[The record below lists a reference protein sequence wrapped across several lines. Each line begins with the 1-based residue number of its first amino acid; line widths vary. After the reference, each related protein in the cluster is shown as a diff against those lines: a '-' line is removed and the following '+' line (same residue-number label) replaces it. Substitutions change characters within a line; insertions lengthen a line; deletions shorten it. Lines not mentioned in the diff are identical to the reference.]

1 MLALKL
7 VLVPAFVWLLA
18 LAAGRWGPR
27 VAGWL
32 AGLPIVAGPILL
44 FIALEQG
51 ADFAARAAASA
62 LAAVAATVTFIV
74 AYAHSAQHARW
85 PIALSVGLAAWLC
98 AAWVVVQLP
107 ESVGV
112 SLVLAATALFA
123 APRIFPRPAPEHGGR
138 AVGRGELAAR
148 MLAGALLTVAVTLV
162 AGVVGPRWSGS
173 LAIFPVLASVLAVFS
188 HRAQGPAFVAALLRS
203 MTLGMGSLATFCLV
217 LATTLP
223 MLGLVAAFTLAT
235 AGTALVQ
242 AATRGRSAR

>member
-1 MLALKL
+1 
-7 VLVPAFVWLLA
+7 
-18 LAAGRWGPR
+18 
-27 VAGWL
+27 
-32 AGLPIVAGPILL
+32 
-44 FIALEQG
+44 
-51 ADFAARAAASA
+51 
-62 LAAVAATVTFIV
+62 VAATVTFIV

-112 SLVLAATALFA
+112 SLALAAAALFA
-123 APRIFPRPAPEHGGR
+123 APRISPRPAPERGGR

-148 MLAGALLTVAVTLV
+148 MLAGALLTVAVTLA

-188 HRAQGPAFVAALLRS
+188 HRAQGSAFVAALLRS
-203 MTLGMGSLATFCLV
+203 MTLGMGSLAAFCLV
-217 LATTLP
+217 LAATLP
-223 MLGLVAAFTLAT
+223 MLGLTAAFVLAT

-242 AATRGRSAR
+242 AATRGRSAA